1 MRAARE
7 RERKRLA
14 AKGRKHREE
23 RKAQELSKR
32 RPTFTGPVRVRLN
45 TCGIGAKKRGSELNK
60 ETGMKQVEIGVKCML
75 DFKSPIQGA
84 ASIRSNTRLRRC
96 LRAGNSA
103 IEVSPR
109 RPSSTMPMFSSAEYC
124 FRVARRTANKLL
136 GRRGGGVGFLSHLRS
151 LGATMSQK
159 SSVPQAAS
167 LVSWARKSDRLDELG
182 HYWDTGIKGFS

>member
-32 RPTFTGPVRVRLN
+32 RPTLTGPVRVRLN
-45 TCGIGAKKRGSELNK
+45 RMK
-60 ETGMKQVEIGVKCML
+60 EVESGVKCML
-75 DFKSPIQGA
+75 DFKSPIQGT
-84 ASIRSNTRLRRC
+84 ASTRSNTCSRRR

-109 RPSSTMPMFSSAEYC
+109 RPPSTTPMFSSAEYC
-124 FRVARRTANKLL
+124 FRVARRMSRTSFSDVAGVQLDFSSSLL
-136 GRRGGGVGFLSHLRS
+136 GSYDEDPPFLKPLVLSHGS
-151 LGATMSQK
+151 
-159 SSVPQAAS
+159 
-167 LVSWARKSDRLDELG
+167 
-182 HYWDTGIKGFS
+182 